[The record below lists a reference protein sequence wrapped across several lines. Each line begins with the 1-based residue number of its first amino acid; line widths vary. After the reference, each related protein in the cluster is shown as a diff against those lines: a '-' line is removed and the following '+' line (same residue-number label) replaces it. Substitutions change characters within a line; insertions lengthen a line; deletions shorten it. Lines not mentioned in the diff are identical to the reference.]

1 MDNLYLIVSD
11 VDGTLAY
18 DAATISAGTKAA
30 VNRLLAAGHLFYLA
44 TGRMYNL
51 AALMAAQIGPGA
63 EIIAANGA
71 VYDFGGS
78 RVHHLLGEPAI
89 TAIEAACAAHDLAA
103 LYFTDDM
110 VYYTTPPAQAIQDM
124 LTHFAPASAQVGV
137 EQLEAAALGQR
148 AGAIANAIVFSLDD
162 PVGLAAVAA
171 KLKREPALA
180 VSASDPTNLE
190 LIPHQVD
197 KANAIAELQAKT
209 GIPPARTIAFGDG
222 LNDLGMLQAA
232 GISVA
237 MGNAVPAVKAAARY
251 QTVSNKEDG
260 VAQFL
265 NHFFA

>member
-1 MDNLYLIVSD
+1 MDRYLIVSD

-18 DAATISAGTKAA
+18 DAATISAGTSQA

-51 AALMAAQIGPGA
+51 ANLMATQIGPGA

-71 VYDFGGS
+71 VYDFGAS
-78 RVHHLLGEPAI
+78 KVRHLLGQKGIA
-89 TAIEAACAAHDLAA
+89 AIENASAAAGLAA
-103 LYFTDDM
+103 LYFTDDT

-124 LTHFAPASAQVGV
+124 LTHFAPDAAEVRVQQLTASA
-137 EQLEAAALGQR
+137 LAAQ
-148 AGAIANAIVFSLDD
+148 AGTIANGIVFSLDD
-162 PVGLAAVAA
+162 PAALRRVAKALAPVD
-171 KLKREPALA
+171 ALA

-190 LIPHQVD
+190 LIPSGVD

-209 GIPPARTIAFGDG
+209 GIPAARTIAFGDG

-237 MGNAVPAVKAAARY
+237 MGNAVPEVKAAAKY
-251 QTVSNKEDG
+251 VTKTNKEDG